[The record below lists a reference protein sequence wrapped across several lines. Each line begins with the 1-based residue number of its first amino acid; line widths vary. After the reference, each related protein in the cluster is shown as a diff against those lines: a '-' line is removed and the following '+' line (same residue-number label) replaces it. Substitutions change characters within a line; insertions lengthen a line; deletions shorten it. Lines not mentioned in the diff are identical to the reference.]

1 MKGRTHCLSIKQL
14 KYSECTIFAVKY
26 FFPYSNEKKKKAIAN
41 HNLFLANSGAAGY
54 VLPQW
59 KAVKALEY
67 IFIVSFH

>member
-1 MKGRTHCLSIKQL
+1 MSVLFLQ
-14 KYSECTIFAVKY
+14 
-26 FFPYSNEKKKKAIAN
+26 SNISFLIPTKKKKKAIAN
-41 HNLFLANSGAAGY
+41 HNLLLANSGAAGY

>member
-1 MKGRTHCLSIKQL
+1 MSVLFLQ
-14 KYSECTIFAVKY
+14 
-26 FFPYSNEKKKKAIAN
+26 SNISFLIPTKKKKAIAN
-41 HNLFLANSGAAGY
+41 HNLLLANSGAAGY